1 MTQACVLGKT
11 YRGGKLLHC
20 CKAALRLAFTNAIQ
34 NAFTNAIKDW
44 LRGSAKSRLESRL
57 QTRLESPVSAFKDCS
72 KMFIQ

>member
-34 NAFTNAIKDW
+34 NAFTNAIQDW

-57 QTRLESPVSAFKDCS
+57 
-72 KMFIQ
+72 

>member
-34 NAFTNAIKDW
+34 DW

-57 QTRLESPVSAFKDCS
+57 QTRLKSPVSAFKDCS